1 MMPTVRTVRD
11 GIPDVLGNHLEL
23 DSVLV
28 HQFRYMVKLVS
39 HNLWRSETAA
49 EDDFVH
55 NEPQ

>member
-1 MMPTVRTVRD
+1 
-11 GIPDVLGNHLEL
+11 
-23 DSVLV
+23 
-28 HQFRYMVKLVS
+28 MVKLVS